1 MFVTGIA
8 VSSRDS
14 ELCLLQELA
23 GVSSK
28 DSELCLLQ
36 EVEWPAEI
44 LNFVYFDEK

>member
-1 MFVTGIA
+1 MA
-8 VSSRDS
+8 
-14 ELCLLQELA
+14 
-23 GVSSK
+23 SK